1 MAEPNI
7 VGSLFGVTPE
17 LYQEQRD
24 LMRQKQAMEFAQL
37 DPRAQATYAFGRA
50 GQQAGQALGGLMGV
64 EDPQMRLISQ
74 RNALAR
80 QFDLTNPEGWGQ
92 YAKALQQVGDM
103 PAATQAADRYRQL
116 KESTASIGLK
126 EAQAE
131 KAKNWQMATTASERN
146 RKIISD
152 AEVQLSEGKEL
163 TPAQLAQLRYQIA
176 QEIKPKVFR
185 DSTTGELIT
194 IEPLDINLAAPNIAK
209 AIGIAKP
216 EGTVGGGRAGVIE
229 TPASKE
235 AAISQAEALGELTN
249 KTKDVINLIGETKA
263 LVSPYS
269 TGYGAVLKLL
279 PNTDARALENNINTI
294 KSNLAFGQLTALK
307 EASKTGASGLGSVAV
322 KEFEALQSSIAALDP
337 MSKTFNQ
344 DLDRVQS
351 TYTRLLNQ
359 LEKKT
364 ERAETK
370 AGIRQPSTP
379 AITPA
384 PTPSVTPKTDVA
396 PSKSSI
402 SGVSPSLTYGLK
414 DYTKEEMINHVMA
427 QYPKLTRQQ
436 AIDALTKANARGF

>member
-1 MAEPNI
+1 MATDI

-24 LMRQKQAMEFAQL
+24 LMRQKQAMEFAQA
-37 DPRAQATYAFGRA
+37 DPRAQATFGLYRA

-80 QFDLTNPEGWGQ
+80 QFDLTGSEGWGK
-92 YAKALQQVGDM
+92 YAQALQQIGDM
-103 PAATQAADRYRQL
+103 PAATQAADRFRQL
-116 KESTASIGLK
+116 KESEASTSLK
-126 EAQAE
+126 VAQAE
-131 KAKNWQMATTASERN
+131 KAANWQAATTASERN
-146 RKIISD
+146 RKIISE
-152 AEVQLSEGKEL
+152 AEVQLSKGEEL
-163 TPAQLAQLRYQIA
+163 SPAQLAQLRYQIA

-185 DSTTGELIT
+185 DTTTGELIT

-209 AIGIAKP
+209 AIGLGKA
-216 EGTVGGGRAGVIE
+216 EGAPAGGRAGVVE

-235 AAISQAEALGELTN
+235 AAITQAEALGELTN
-249 KTKDVINLIGETKA
+249 KTKDVIDLINKTKD

-269 TGYGAVLKLL
+269 TGYGTFLKML

-307 EASKTGASGLGSVAV
+307 EASKTGASGLGATNI
-322 KEFEALQSSIAALDP
+322 KEFESLQNSIAALDP
-337 MSKTFNQ
+337 ASKSFTQ
-344 DLDRVQS
+344 DLDRVLS

-370 AGIRQPSTP
+370 AGIRQQTTP
-379 AITPA
+379 MPTPA
-384 PTPSVTPKTDVA
+384 PISAPAPKTELA
-396 PSKSSI
+396 PKSSM
-402 SGVSPSLTYGLK
+402 SGTAPNLTYGLK
-414 DYTKEEMINHVMA
+414 DYTKDEMISHLMA
-427 QYPKLTRQQ
+427 QYPNLTRQQ
-436 AIDALTKANARGF
+436 AIDALTKARARGF

>member
-1 MAEPNI
+1 MATDI

-24 LMRQKQAMEFAQL
+24 QMARQRAMQLARL
-37 DPRAQATYAFGRA
+37 DPLEQASYGAARA
-50 GQQAGQALGGLMGV
+50 GQQLGGAFASAMGV

-80 QFDLTNPEGWGQ
+80 QFDTNTPQGLMQ
-92 YAKALQQVGDM
+92 YSNALQSAGDVQG
-103 PAATQAADRYRQL
+103 AALAADRYRQL
-116 KESTASIGLK
+116 KESAASIGLK

-131 KAKNWQMATTASERN
+131 KAANWQATTTASERN

-163 TPAQLAQLRYQIA
+163 SPAQLAQLRYQIA

-185 DSTTGELIT
+185 DTTTGELIT

-209 AIGIAKP
+209 AIGLGKV
-216 EGTVGGGRAGVIE
+216 EGAATGGRAGVVE

-235 AAISQAEALGELTN
+235 AAITQAEALGELTN
-249 KTKDVINLIGETKA
+249 KTKDVIDLIRKTRD
-263 LVSPYS
+263 LVNPYS
-269 TGYGAVLKLL
+269 TGYGAVLKVL

-307 EASKTGASGLGSVAV
+307 EASKTGASGLGAVAV

-337 MSKTFNQ
+337 MSKTFTQ

-351 TYTRLLNQ
+351 TYTRLLSQ

-370 AGIRQPSTP
+370 AGIRQPT
-379 AITPA
+379 TPA
-384 PTPSVTPKTDVA
+384 PTPALAPKTELA
-396 PSKSSI
+396 PKSPM
-402 SGVSPSLTYGLK
+402 SGTTPSLTYGLK
-414 DYTKEEMINHVMA
+414 DYTKDEMISHLMA
-427 QYPKLTRQQ
+427 QYPNLTRQQ
-436 AIDALTKANARGF
+436 AVDALTKARARGF